1 MKVTVE
7 ELSPSKRA
15 LHVELP
21 LDQVAATM
29 ETTLREWR
37 RRVQLPG
44 FRRGK
49 VPPEIIQRR
58 FQSDLKEEVLREL
71 IPESYRQAV
80 AQADL
85 TPVSQPRVEDVHF
98 HDGEPLRYRAVVEVK
113 PPVEVRDYRG
123 ILLERKSVQVSDEEV
138 DRALEYLREDAAE
151 YVPMEGW
158 PAMRD
163 DLVILDHEGTLHGKP
178 FKGGSGKN
186 QTLILGHGG
195 YLPGFEEQIAG
206 MQKGDSRQFR
216 VVFPEDSPR
225 KDLAG
230 RTAEFTVTMKEVK
243 KRRVPELNAEFART
257 VGDVESLTALRD
269 KLRQQLSERKARE
282 QEGELKRTLL
292 EKLASAHE
300 VELPEALV
308 EAEAASFLQDLAAT
322 VRATGG
328 RVRGLPGNAEELRA
342 KALEMARRR
351 VKESLLLE
359 AVARQEGLTVSD
371 AEMDAEIQAM
381 ISAYPAVGGAGGGTG
396 GGAEGGAAVRRAM
409 EDPGRRA
416 DLLARLLERKALE
429 LLFQQAKITEGYNLV
444 TPA

>member
-37 RRVQLPG
+37 RRLQLPG
-44 FRRGK
+44 FRKGK

-71 IPESYRQAV
+71 IPASYRQAV
-80 AQADL
+80 AQTDL

-123 ILLERKSVQVSDEEV
+123 MLLERKPVQVSDEEV

-163 DLVILDHEGTLHGKP
+163 DLVILDHEGTLQGKP
-178 FKGGSGKN
+178 LKGGAGKN

-195 YLPGFEEQIAG
+195 SLPGFEEQITG
-206 MQKGDSRQFR
+206 MQKGDTKQFR
-216 VVFPEDSPR
+216 LAFPEDSPR
-225 KDLAG
+225 KELAG
-230 RTAEFTVTMKEVK
+230 RTVEFTVTMKEVK
-243 KRRVPELNAEFART
+243 KRRVPELNDEFART
-257 VGDVESLTALRD
+257 LGDAESLAALRD

-282 QEGELKRTLL
+282 QDVELKRTLL
-292 EKLASAHE
+292 EKLAAAHE
-300 VELPEALV
+300 VELPESLV

-359 AVARQEGLTVSD
+359 AVARQEGLTLSD
-371 AEMDAEIQAM
+371 AELDAEIEAM
-381 ISAYPAVGGAGGGTG
+381 AAAYPGGGGAG
-396 GGAEGGAAVRRAM
+396 GGAEGGTAVRRAM

-416 DLLARLLERKALE
+416 DLLGRLLERKALD
-429 LLFQQAKITEGYNLV
+429 LLFQQAKITEGYSLI

>member
-7 ELSPSKRA
+7 ELSPSRRA
-15 LHVELP
+15 LLVELP

-37 RRVQLPG
+37 RRLQLPG

-71 IPESYRQAV
+71 IPESYRQAL
-80 AQADL
+80 AQTDL
-85 TPVSQPRVEDVHF
+85 RPVGQPRVEDVHF

-123 ILLERKSVQVSDEEV
+123 IPLERKTVQVSDEEV
-138 DRALEYLREDAAE
+138 ERTLEHLREDAAE

-163 DLVILDHEGTLHGKP
+163 DLVILDHEGTVHEKP

-186 QTLILGHGG
+186 LTLVLGHGG
-195 YLPGFEEQIAG
+195 YLPGFEEQITG
-206 MQKGDSRQFR
+206 MQKGDTKQFR
-216 VVFPEDSPR
+216 LAFPEEYPR

-230 RTAEFTVTMKEVK
+230 RTAQFTVKMKEVK
-243 KRRVPELNAEFART
+243 KRRVPDLNDEFART
-257 VGDVESLTALRD
+257 VGDMESLVALRD
-269 KLRQQLSERKARE
+269 KLRQRLTERKGQE
-282 QEGELKRTLL
+282 QDAELKRMLL
-292 EKLASAHE
+292 EKLAAAHE
-300 VELPEALV
+300 MELPESLV
-308 EAEAASFLQDLAAT
+308 ESEAASFLQDLVAT
-322 VRATGG
+322 MRATGG
-328 RVRGLPGNAEELRA
+328 RVRGLPESAEELRG

-351 VKESLLLE
+351 VKETLLLE
-359 AVARQEGLTVSD
+359 AVARQEGLTVS
-371 AEMDAEIQAM
+371 EAEIDVEIEAM
-381 ISAYPAVGGAGGGTG
+381 AAAYRQEPGAI
-396 GGAEGGAAVRRAM
+396 RRAL
-409 EDPGRRA
+409 EDPARRA
-416 DLLARLLERKALE
+416 GMTARMLERKALDF
-429 LLFQQAKITEGYNLV
+429 LFQQAKIAEGYNLI

>member
-7 ELSPSKRA
+7 ELSPSRRA
-15 LHVELP
+15 LLVELP

-37 RRVQLPG
+37 RRLQLPG
-44 FRRGK
+44 FRKGK

-71 IPESYRQAV
+71 IPESYRQAL
-80 AQADL
+80 AQTDL
-85 TPVSQPRVEDVHF
+85 TPVGQPRVEDVHF

-123 ILLERKSVQVSDEEV
+123 VPLERKPVQVSDEEV
-138 DRALEYLREDAAE
+138 ERALEHLREDAVE

-163 DLVILDHEGTLHGKP
+163 DLVILDHEGTLHEKP

-195 YLPGFEEQIAG
+195 YLPGFEEQISG
-206 MQKGDSRQFR
+206 MQKGDTKQFR
-216 VVFPEDSPR
+216 LVFPEEYPR

-230 RTAEFTVTMKEVK
+230 RTAQFTVKMKEVK
-243 KRRVPELNAEFART
+243 KRRVPELNDEFART
-257 VGDVESLTALRD
+257 VGDVESLAALRD
-269 KLRQQLSERKARE
+269 KLRQRLTERKGQE
-282 QEGELKRTLL
+282 QDAELKRMLL
-292 EKLASAHE
+292 QKLAAAHE
-300 VELPEALV
+300 VELPETLV
-308 EAEAASFLQDLAAT
+308 ESEAASFLQDLAAT

-328 RVRGLPGNAEELRA
+328 RVRGLPESAEELRA

-351 VKESLLLE
+351 VKETLLLE
-359 AVARQEGLTVSD
+359 AVAHQEGLAVSEAD
-371 AEMDAEIQAM
+371 IDAEIEAM
-381 ISAYPAVGGAGGGTG
+381 AAAYRQEPGSI
-396 GGAEGGAAVRRAM
+396 RRAL
-409 EDPGRRA
+409 EDPARRA
-416 DLLARLLERKALE
+416 GMTARMLERKALDFV
-429 LLFQQAKITEGYNLV
+429 FQQAKITEGYNLI